1 MELIK
6 QFKKSEI
13 VGSIFIYLIL
23 LLNVFVFKDSP
34 IAFVSAFFGITYTI
48 LAGKGT
54 PICYI
59 FGVMGSS
66 FYGYLAFHNALWGN
80 LILYMG
86 YYVPMQIL
94 GYFRWHKHLKSD
106 KYEIEKISLNKKEML
121 ILMLL
126 SIFAC
131 IITSYILIL
140 TKDKSPF
147 VDAITSVL
155 SIAGMYLT
163 VKRAIEQW
171 WFWMIVNGLSA
182 FMWIRIALEGE
193 KVYSTVIM
201 WSVYFVL
208 AIYFYT
214 TWRRELKV
222 NRVL

>member
-1 MELIK
+1 MGIIK

-13 VGSIFIYLIL
+13 IASICIYLTLFINIL
-23 LLNVFVFKDSP
+23 FFKDSP
-34 IAFVSAFFGITYTI
+34 IAFISAFFGITYTI

-86 YYVPMQIL
+86 YYVPMQVL
-94 GYFRWHKHLKSD
+94 GYFRWQKHLKSEA
-106 KYEIEKISLNKKEML
+106 YEIIKTSLSKKEFVNLILISLLASL
-121 ILMLL
+121 IM
-126 SIFAC
+126 
-131 IITSYILIL
+131 TYILFIL
-140 TKDKSPF
+140 NDKSPII
-147 VDAITSVL
+147 DSITTVF

-171 WFWMIVNGLSA
+171 WFWIIVNGLSVI
-182 FMWIRIALEGE
+182 MWIRIALSGE

-201 WSVYFVL
+201 WSVYLLL
-208 AIYFYT
+208 AIYFYF
-214 TWRRELKV
+214 TWRKEIK
-222 NRVL
+222 N

>member
-1 MELIK
+1 MKIIK
-6 QFKKSEI
+6 QFKKSEL
-13 VGSIFIYLIL
+13 FATACIYLIL

-34 IAFVSAFFGITYTI
+34 IAFISAFFGITYTI

-80 LILYMG
+80 LLLYMG

-94 GYFRWHKHLKSD
+94 GYFRWQNYLKSNS
-106 KYEIEKISLNKKEML
+106 YEIVKTSLNKKEISWL
-121 ILMLL
+121 IIISFLACL
-126 SIFAC
+126 IVAC
-131 IITSYILIL
+131 IL
-140 TKDKSPF
+140 TVSKDKSPII
-147 VDAITSVL
+147 DSITTVL

-163 VKRAIEQW
+163 VRRAIEQW

-182 FMWIRIALEGE
+182 FMWTKIALSGE

-201 WSVYFVL
+201 WSVYFLL
-208 AIYFYT
+208 AIYFYITWKREIT
-214 TWRRELKV
+214 TK
-222 NRVL
+222 

>member
-13 VGSIFIYLIL
+13 IGTITIYLIL

-59 FGVMGSS
+59 FGIMGSS
-66 FYGYLAFHNALWGN
+66 FYGYLSFHNALWGN

-106 KYEIEKISLNKKEML
+106 KYEIEKTFLSKKELFVL
-121 ILMLL
+121 ILI
-126 SIFAC
+126 SILAC
-131 IITSYILIL
+131 IISTFILIL
-140 TKDKSPF
+140 TKDKSPYI
-147 VDAITSVL
+147 DAITSVL

-171 WFWMIVNGLSA
+171 WFWMIVNGFSA
-182 FMWIRIALEGE
+182 FMWIKIALGGE

-201 WSVYFVL
+201 WSVYFIL
-208 AIYFYT
+208 AIYFYI
-214 TWRRELKV
+214 TWKKEL
-222 NRVL
+222 R

>member
-13 VGSIFIYLIL
+13 IGTITIYLIL

-59 FGVMGSS
+59 FGIMGSS
-66 FYGYLAFHNALWGN
+66 FYGYLSFHNALWGN

-106 KYEIEKISLNKKEML
+106 KYEIEKTFLSKKELFVL
-121 ILMLL
+121 ILI
-126 SIFAC
+126 SILAC
-131 IITSYILIL
+131 IISTFILIL
-140 TKDKSPF
+140 TKDKSPYI
-147 VDAITSVL
+147 DAITSVL

-171 WFWMIVNGLSA
+171 WFWMIVNGFSA
-182 FMWIRIALEGE
+182 FMWIKIALGGE

-201 WSVYFVL
+201 WSVYFIL
-208 AIYFYT
+208 AIYFYI
-214 TWRRELKV
+214 TWKKELQ
-222 NRVL
+222 

>member
-13 VGSIFIYLIL
+13 IGTITIYLIL

-59 FGVMGSS
+59 FGIMGSS
-66 FYGYLAFHNALWGN
+66 FYGYLSFHNALWGN

-106 KYEIEKISLNKKEML
+106 KYEIKKTFLSKKELFVL
-121 ILMLL
+121 ILI
-126 SIFAC
+126 SILAC
-131 IITSYILIL
+131 IISTFILIL
-140 TKDKSPF
+140 TKDKSPYI
-147 VDAITSVL
+147 DAITSVL

-171 WFWMIVNGLSA
+171 WFWMIVNGFSA
-182 FMWIRIALEGE
+182 FMWIKIALGGE

-201 WSVYFVL
+201 WSVYFIL
-208 AIYFYT
+208 AIYFYI
-214 TWRRELKV
+214 TWKKEL
-222 NRVL
+222 R